1 MEFSFYKTKWLEIK
15 KKSDHGELKSLSC
28 QIAYSFLDYYLKD
41 CHYEAEYI
49 DLLCQMTTF
58 SDDPHLNDPGV
69 QALFGIIVESL
80 CDDFEELQTF
90 TYNRVMTQ
98 VISFCRDHP
107 SGKQLDS
114 ALKKFNIY
122 SQKDLLNRIEK
133 VRNNGNILP
142 DPGSVKKILL
152 LSRVTIGADVAI
164 TSVIVQRLAKYFPD
178 AEIII
183 MGSAKLR
190 EVYGGNPMI
199 RVRDV
204 PYTRRGGLIPR
215 LSSWQTVLDIIQE
228 ETIALSSENFILIDP
243 DSRLSQLGILPLVP
257 PDNYFFFD
265 SRSHSVFNNKLS
277 MVELTNAWLNKITG
291 ETGFSYPEVWTKKG
305 DVDQAKQF
313 CGALTNNGAKNII
326 TVNFGV
332 GGNLR
337 KKVGKELE
345 ARLLFTLLQEPDT
358 IIILDKGFGSEELRD
373 TEILLESVGNN
384 GYPVFNTSLDPFD
397 VKNIKHGIVG
407 IQCKIGQIA
416 ALIAN
421 SDEFIGYDS
430 ACQHIAAAFSIP
442 CLTIFA
448 GSNNMRFIRRW
459 SAYGKKSSHIIHVDT
474 LTNPDALDMENLN
487 TRISH
492 TRAMRNFARI

>member
-1 MEFSFYKTKWLEIK
+1 MESSFYKTKWFEVK
-15 KKSDHGELKSLSC
+15 KKSNHHELKSLSC

-49 DLLCQMTTF
+49 DLLCRMTTF
-58 SDDPHLNDPGV
+58 SDDPHLNNPGT

-80 CDDFEELQTF
+80 CDDFEELQTS

-98 VISFCRDHP
+98 VISFCRDHR
-107 SGKQLDS
+107 SGKKLDS
-114 ALKKFNIY
+114 SLKKFNMH
-122 SQKDLLNRIEK
+122 SQKDLLHRIEK
-133 VRNNGNILP
+133 IRNNGNILP
-142 DPGSVKKILL
+142 DPGPVKKILL

-164 TSVIVQRLAKYFPD
+164 TSVIIQRLIKYFPD

-183 MGSAKLR
+183 MGSGKLR

-199 RVRDV
+199 RVKEV

-215 LSSWQTVLDIIQE
+215 LSSWHTVLDIIQE
-228 ETIALSSENFILIDP
+228 ETGTLSSENFILIDP

-277 MVELTNAWLNKITG
+277 MVELTNTWLDKITG
-291 ETGFSYPEVWTKKG
+291 ETKFSYPEVWTKK
-305 DVDQAKQF
+305 DDADQAKNF
-313 CGALTNNGAKNII
+313 CTSLRNNGAKNII
-326 TVNFGV
+326 AVNFGV
-332 GGNLR
+332 GGNSR
-337 KKVGKELE
+337 KKVGTELE

-358 IIILDKGFGSEELRD
+358 IIILDKGFGNKELED
-373 TEILLESVGNN
+373 TDILLESVENN
-384 GYPVFNTSLDPFD
+384 GYPVFNTSLDPNEI
-397 VKNIKHGIVG
+397 KNIKYGIVG
-407 IQCKIGQIA
+407 IECRIGQIA

-421 SDEFIGYDS
+421 SNEFIGYDS

-487 TRISH
+487 ARISH
-492 TRAMRNFARI
+492 TRAMRNFVRI